1 MKRRESSN
9 CLLSSLLKMEG
20 KSVSN
25 TEDNKSSST
34 ESIPLAPE
42 KRADVRQRKAKLF
55 TKESCPFPATLK
67 KPKPSPSKTVTLC
80 PDSDKRTSYSRTS
93 AISINSSDLKE
104 VPRKDSIQMGEI

>member
-9 CLLSSLLKMEG
+9 CLFSSLLKMEV

-34 ESIPLAPE
+34 ESIPFAPE

-55 TKESCPFPATLK
+55 TKESCPFPAALK
-67 KPKPSPSKTVTLC
+67 KPKPNLSKTVTLC

-104 VPRKDSIQMGEI
+104 IPRKDSIQMGEI